1 MPDTRATR
9 QLGHSTVLAFV
20 ATLGLLGSS
29 SLCAQQGFR
38 LSSKFQE
45 AQFQG
50 QTIWNGQHR
59 FANVFCLTFPRSS
72 TIQAH
77 AEALYNNNT
86 LYFTRASYRDMT
98 AIYVVSST
106 VPAGR
111 SVEVEIGNLAAQ
123 NQRSVDA
130 YPKNFR
136 SSRTTGLLGPSLVL
150 TVRNALEGGNN
161 APFPF
166 VRSIDPR
173 PDAPLRSLSVHRLFV
188 HAPDRIEVAGLRYF
202 KDPLS
207 AESEETAISDLA
219 ALVEQAAESLQSCT
233 AQMPQRTR

>member
-1 MPDTRATR
+1 MPDTRVIR
-9 QLGHSTVLAFV
+9 RVGHNTVLALL

-29 SLCAQQGFR
+29 SLYAQQTFR
-38 LSSKFQE
+38 LSSKFLE

-50 QTIWNGQHR
+50 QTVWSGQHR
-59 FANVFCLTFPRSS
+59 FGNVLCLTFPRAS

-77 AEALYNNNT
+77 AEAMYNNNT
-86 LYFTRASYRDMT
+86 LYFTRASYRDTT

-111 SVEVEIGNLAAQ
+111 SVEIEIGNLAAQ
-123 NQRSVDA
+123 NQKSIDT

-136 SSRTTGLLGPSLVL
+136 SSRTTGVLGPSLVL
-150 TVRNALEGGNN
+150 TIRNALEGKND

-173 PDAPLRSLSVHRLFV
+173 PDAPLGSLSVHRLFV
-188 HAPDRIEVAGLRYF
+188 RVPDRIEVAGLRYF
-202 KDPLS
+202 KEPLS
-207 AESEETAISDLA
+207 AESEEAAIADLEA
-219 ALVEQAAESLQSCT
+219 FVEQAAESLQSCT

>member
-1 MPDTRATR
+1 MPDARAI
-9 QLGHSTVLAFV
+9 QVGHNAVLAFV
-20 ATLGLLGSS
+20 ATLGLFGAG
-29 SLCAQQGFR
+29 SLCAQQSFR
-38 LSSKFQE
+38 LSSKFHE

-50 QTIWNGQHR
+50 QTVWDGQHR

-72 TIQAH
+72 TIRAH
-77 AEALYNNNT
+77 AEAMYNNNT

-111 SVEVEIGNLAAQ
+111 SVDVEIGNLAAQ
-123 NQRSVDA
+123 NQRSVEA

-136 SSRTTGLLGPSLVL
+136 LSRTTGPLGTSLVL
-150 TVRNALEGGNN
+150 TIRNALEGRKD

-173 PDAPLRSLSVHRLFV
+173 PDAPLRSVSVHRLFV
-188 HAPDRIEVAGLRYF
+188 HEPDRIEVAGLRYF
-202 KDPLS
+202 NEPLS
-207 AESEETAISDLA
+207 AENEETAISDLA
-219 ALVEQAAESLQSCT
+219 AIVEQAAESLQSCT